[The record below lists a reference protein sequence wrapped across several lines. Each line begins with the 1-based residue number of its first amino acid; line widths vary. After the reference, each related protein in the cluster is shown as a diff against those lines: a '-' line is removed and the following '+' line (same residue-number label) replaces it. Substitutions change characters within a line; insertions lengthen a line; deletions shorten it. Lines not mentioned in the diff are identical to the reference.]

1 MDERAPIQVGIDL
14 RPIPL
19 VFGDDTYHF
28 NPDPGGDFFA
38 TVSRIRAER
47 TDDFGFVDSLHKVLA
62 TEITVPAE
70 RKQFLARKIGLAGLN
85 AIASAYAAAV
95 LADPT

>member
-1 MDERAPIQVGIDL
+1 MDERTPVQAGIDL
-14 RPIPL
+14 RPIPI

-28 NPDPGGDFFA
+28 NPDPDGSFFA

-47 TDDFGFVDSLHKVLA
+47 DDDFAFVESLHKVLG

-70 RKQFLARKIGLAGLN
+70 RKAFLARKIGLAGLN
-85 AIASAYAAAV
+85 AIAKAYAAAV